1 MDGDGK
7 LRWKRLNAQHRCKSI
22 LICVYFFPEK
32 FVKLLIS
39 TKHLGQEKE
48 EAMEKI
54 LSQTIQNYLKCNDHS
69 RDDQAH

>member
-1 MDGDGK
+1 MESCNEKDYF
-7 LRWKRLNAQHRCKSI
+7 NNQHRCKSFFN
-22 LICVYFFPEK
+22 LCLFFPEK

-39 TKHLGQEKE
+39 TKHLGKE

-69 RDDQAH
+69 GDDQAD